1 MSLKIVST
9 EIAVLSNI
17 NLKYLSSKTD
27 KYDSEI
33 CYYAIETVDFDQ
45 IVKKDITDD
54 LKMPYWVTPENK
66 YILKVKSKYL
76 EQEQKTK
83 GVATLTLKKYKYESF
98 VGYYVTKISFD

>member
-9 EIAVLSNI
+9 EIAVLLNI
-17 NLKYLSSKTD
+17 HLKYLSSKTD

-33 CYYAIETVDFDQ
+33 CYYAIETVNVDQ
-45 IVKKDITDD
+45 VVKDIADE

-83 GVATLTLKKYKYESF
+83 GVATLTLKKYNYESF
-98 VGYYVTKISFD
+98 TGYYVTQITFD

>member
-9 EIAVLSNI
+9 EIAVLLNI

-33 CYYAIETVDFDQ
+33 SYYAIETVDFNQ
-45 IVKKDITDD
+45 IIKKDITDD

-83 GVATLTLKKYKYESF
+83 GVATLTLKKYNYESF
-98 VGYYVTKISFD
+98 TGYYVTQITFN